1 MSDEKQT
8 DVQSNEQLTTN
19 ENDQYTVVDEPVRDG
34 LDNAVENSQVR
45 STDE

>member
-8 DVQSNEQLTTN
+8 DVQFIKEPTTT